1 MYHLANR
8 ESEQILK
15 KGGMK
20 RVLLL
25 GAGYVSG
32 PVIEYLTRDAGIQ
45 VTVASNLLHQA
56 EDVAAKYPNTIPVML
71 DITSQE
77 SHLDFLVKDHDI
89 EEMELQ
95 FQAERE
101 QEASRQAVLEQERR
115 DRELALRIA
124 QSEAELI
131 PEEVPVEAGL
141 RSTPYS

>member
-1 MYHLANR
+1 

-45 VTVASNLLHQA
+45 VTVASNLLNQA
-56 EDVAAKYPNTIPVML
+56 EDMAAKYPNTIPVML

-77 SHLDFLVKDHDI
+77 SHLDSLVKDHDI
-89 EEMELQ
+89 
-95 FQAERE
+95 
-101 QEASRQAVLEQERR
+101 
-115 DRELALRIA
+115 
-124 QSEAELI
+124 
-131 PEEVPVEAGL
+131 
-141 RSTPYS
+141 